1 MGRRAMNSAAMAVMR
16 GRTVLVVDD
25 IATNRLLLQFM
36 LRAEG
41 MVVELACDGLEAVRR
56 VESEAFD
63 LVLMDL
69 SMPVMDG
76 YQATRAI
83 LDSTSRASDG
93 ARPAL
98 AALPIIAVTANQA
111 PGERARCLAAG
122 MSDYLTK
129 PIVRLDLLRA
139 IALALEN
146 GPPIASDLARG
157 GHA

>member
-1 MGRRAMNSAAMAVMR
+1 MGRRAMNSAAMAVLR
-16 GRTVLVVDD
+16 GRKVLVVDD

-93 ARPAL
+93 ARADL
-98 AALPIIAVTANQA
+98 AAPPIIAVTANIMA
-111 PGERARCLAAG
+111 GERERC
-122 MSDYLTK
+122 
-129 PIVRLDLLRA
+129 
-139 IALALEN
+139 
-146 GPPIASDLARG
+146 IASGMDDYVSKPFNTKDIATVLQKWAAAKRQE
-157 GHA
+157 A

>member
-1 MGRRAMNSAAMAVMR
+1 MGRRAMNSAAMAVLR
-16 GRTVLVVDD
+16 GRKVLVVDD

-111 PGERARCLAAG
+111 PAHLRHQALQIRFKSTTWNQKSARMALHLCSAAQRTSNLAA
-122 MSDYLTK
+122 
-129 PIVRLDLLRA
+129 
-139 IALALEN
+139 
-146 GPPIASDLARG
+146 
-157 GHA
+157 

>member
-1 MGRRAMNSAAMAVMR
+1 MGRSAMNSAAIAVLR
-16 GRTVLVVDD
+16 GRKVLVVDD
-25 IATNRLLLQFM
+25 IAVNRLLLQAM

-83 LDSTSRASDG
+83 RDLTARAS
-93 ARPAL
+93 AVERPAL

-129 PIVRLDLLRA
+129 PIVRLALLAA
-139 IALALEN
+139 IARALEN
-146 GPPIASDLARG
+146 SPPRVGGLARD
-157 GHA
+157 GHV

>member
-1 MGRRAMNSAAMAVMR
+1 MGRSAMNSAAIAVLR
-16 GRTVLVVDD
+16 GRKVLVVDD
-25 IATNRLLLQFM
+25 IAVNRLLLQAM

-41 MVVELACDGLEAVRR
+41 MVVELACDGLQAVQR

-83 LDSTSRASDG
+83 RDLTARAS
-93 ARPAL
+93 AVERPAL

-122 MSDYLTK
+122 MNDYLTK

-146 GPPIASDLARG
+146 APPIASDLARG